1 MNIAMIS
8 ILNII
13 TLSSRKNN
21 RTVCLIALSGLQPNK
36 EKISS
41 IIFIFTFSWVD
52 LEEEHAAA
60 IMDAFHTTTKTL
72 HLLYTLLNH
81 LKNDLYTIFMENI
94 LAWGYIVTLFLSIL
108 VISVAMGQSL
118 YVSRKLSIKM
128 RKAQYFSISKFD
140 IDNFKNFQT
149 NIGAIISLVAI
160 DTHKVSEVYTY
171 IHNLFITVPLNF
183 MFAYILIYNII
194 GWNAII
200 GFCGILLSI
209 LLNSYLSSSYHKIQK
224 KLISIT
230 DNRINSINEIFQN
243 IQQFSELLSSLLD
256 SKISIDKINTF
267 LKEEEIQKYSKLFN
281 YLPLPDN
288 PIIGFRDATFTWASE
303 KDVINNAESYLNSF
317 CIYDLNINF
326 PLGKLIVIGPIGSGK
341 TSLLMAL
348 LDEMTY
354 LIPDLQT
361 SHTESVAYCAQQLW
375 LLTGTM

>member
-94 LAWGYIVTLFLSIL
+94 SWGYIVTLFLSIL

-160 DTHKVSEVYTY
+160 DTHKV
-171 IHNLFITVPLNF
+171 
-183 MFAYILIYNII
+183 
-194 GWNAII
+194 
-200 GFCGILLSI
+200 
-209 LLNSYLSSSYHKIQK
+209 
-224 KLISIT
+224 
-230 DNRINSINEIFQN
+230 
-243 IQQFSELLSSLLD
+243 SELLSSLLD

-348 LDEMTY
+348 LDEMTCLKSREFFPD

-375 LLTGTM
+375 LLTGTINTKESLKYLLLSGIFKFWTKMIILKLRKEVLPFQVVKNKKFQLLRSFIQAKDI